1 MLDMPLLK
9 TVLIVLI
16 VILPVLVLAGRLISS
31 HVINKQKRLMIGQTT
46 TVTETFTA
54 GPGVFGATFGTINFG
69 GPSFPALCA
78 TNSIIPVAGSLV
90 KVTAYRYGKFIVEP
104 VTLY

>member
-1 MLDMPLLK
+1 MLDSSLLK
-9 TVLIVLI
+9 TALIVF
-16 VILPVLVLAGRLISS
+16 VVFVPVLVLAGRLFSS

-54 GPGVFGATFGTINFG
+54 GPGVFGAVCGTINFG
-69 GPSFPALCA
+69 GPSYPALCA
-78 TNSIIPVAGSLV
+78 NNSTTPVAGSLV